1 MICEK
6 LGYNFKNK
14 KLLEE
19 ALTLARGSHKSKYER
34 LEFLGDRVLGLT
46 VASFL
51 FKQYPSELEG
61 ALSKRFS
68 ALVKEE
74 TLFKIA
80 KKINLEA
87 FLTHSDKKGGIT
99 PSVQADVIEALLA
112 AVFLDSDY
120 ETAKK
125 VILNLFEDEVSNISE
140 IPTEAKTTLQ
150 EWVQKNKKKLPRYTI
165 ISQEGPAHA
174 PLIRICLEVEGYE
187 NTYGEGH
194 NKKEASIQAAEEM
207 IKKIGLK
214 K

>member
-6 LGYNFKNK
+6 LGYNFKDK

-87 FLTHSDKKGGIT
+87 FLTPSDKKGGIT

-125 VILNLFEDEVSNISE
+125 VILNLFEDELSNISE

>member
-87 FLTHSDKKGGIT
+87 FLTPSDKKGGIT

-125 VILNLFEDEVSNISE
+125 VILNLFEDELSNISE